1 MPPRPIIIDCDP
13 GQDDA
18 LAILLALASPEELE
32 VLAVTAVAGN
42 VPLALTEKNARKIVE
57 LAGRCRHPGARRLRS
72 GAATRPGLRHACP
85 RPDRPRW
92 RRAARARRRR
102 SPTAHAVDVIIDTLR
117 AQPGAVTLCPIGPLT
132 NIASAIQRAPDIVA
146 HIDQIVLMGGAIGE
160 GNVTPAAEFNI
171 FADPHAAAI
180 VFESG
185 ARLIML
191 GLDVTHQVLATPERV
206 RAIAE
211 PDTAVSRAV
220 VGLLEFYNIFD
231 QTRRNRPGAPMH
243 DPCVIAYLLRP
254 ELFAGRDCHVA
265 IETAGEHTLGRTV
278 VDWSGRGSRHGQCDR
293 HPPGRCGGLFC
304 AADRAAGAALDFA
317 AAGSGASHWPR
328 AQGPRRSPPG
338 HRRSRIMRG
347 RDDEAELAI
356 GLELLLVEELV
367 GGRLIGKRG
376 IGAAI
381 AEQRQRQILDQGG
394 LQVDQGRRLLVGV
407 ADRADDIS
415 LFPRA

>member
-18 LAILLALASPEELE
+18 LAILLALASPEDLE

-57 LAGRCRHPGARRLRS
+57 LAGRSDIPVHAGCDRALQRDPVSATHVHGQTGLDGAEL
-72 GAATRPGLRHACP
+72 PEP
-85 RPDRPRW
+85 RAPLAD
-92 RRAARARRRR
+92 
-102 SPTAHAVDVIIDTLR
+102 AHAVDVIIDLVR

-191 GLDVTHQVLATPERV
+191 GLDVTHQVLATPARV

-278 VDWSGRGSRHGQCDR
+278 VDWSGRG
-293 HPPGRCGGLFC
+293 
-304 AADRAAGAALDFA
+304 AGTANATVI
-317 AAGSGASHWPR
+317 H
-328 AQGPRRSPPG
+328 
-338 HRRSRIMRG
+338 
-347 RDDEAELAI
+347 
-356 GLELLLVEELV
+356 
-367 GGRLIGKRG
+367 
-376 IGAAI
+376 
-381 AEQRQRQILDQGG
+381 
-394 LQVDQGRRLLVGV
+394 QVDAEGFFALLTERLARL
-407 ADRADDIS
+407 
-415 LFPRA
+415 